1 MVNNVNVLQAV
12 TLASG
17 KGPALYNFIVSDSN
31 PISVI
36 YNPNGPDSYANSYAV
51 YSGASGTG
59 SVAYSSLPFFYNFTN
74 PCTSITDPCF
84 YSIKYNFN
92 GGSRTENT
100 LSLFVNR
107 VAAFQNASLSSNET
121 TKTINFNVVKGDPIQ
136 VLLYF
141 PYSGG
146 PLNYRYS
153 LYTSANALGSSSYT
167 FRIGTNGPATPA
179 AIPNICSQNLSLTI
193 NAPSIVTSN
202 QIPISVVPS
211 PLSSNPIQVNVTLY
225 CGTNSSTQTR
235 LSSSNSSET
244 IDFPIPNSFYGSC
257 YLVAQSIMIWGPVY
271 ADSANFGI
279 VVITQPQPLTFIS
292 PSNNSSITIPSAINV
307 TLVTAT
313 APSISADV
321 QVQFNCTSSSTST
334 QTFNVTTNL
343 PYLFPSYSSNSYGPC
358 MLSVIYAPDYLI
370 LPSPISVNLKYSLTI
385 TAPSIIYIAQYFLVT
400 INSSNNSVLTTV
412 DLILYCSPVSVYTW
426 QNVIIGS
433 QQTLLAPSNITANPN
448 CQLQTPSNDPY
459 FNTGT
464 SNVTVSN
471 VQLQFALP
479 LPSSTFSFLDQVQI
493 LVNSAQ
499 VSNLQ
504 QAPVTLQLSCSSSV
518 LVTFAWNTSVQ
529 SSYQLTST
537 AFGSCSFSVSNAPS
551 YMTLPSPVSF
561 TIIQAQLTIIH
572 PPPQVYKL

>member
-1 MVNNVNVLQAV
+1 MKCFWICSAILLSKLQFTASSSPLNETEQSLSYLKSTSTSTTTTCQFSIGLFCIFDDNLGWNGDTATVVVNNVNVLQAV

-193 NAPSIVTSN
+193 N
-202 QIPISVVPS
+202 
-211 PLSSNPIQVNVTLY
+211 
-225 CGTNSSTQTR
+225 C
-235 LSSSNSSET
+235 
-244 IDFPIPNSFYGSC
+244 D
-257 YLVAQSIMIWGPVY
+257 
-271 ADSANFGI
+271 
-279 VVITQPQPLTFIS
+279 
-292 PSNNSSITIPSAINV
+292 
-307 TLVTAT
+307 
-313 APSISADV
+313 
-321 QVQFNCTSSSTST
+321 
-334 QTFNVTTNL
+334 
-343 PYLFPSYSSNSYGPC
+343 
-358 MLSVIYAPDYLI
+358 
-370 LPSPISVNLKYSLTI
+370 
-385 TAPSIIYIAQYFLVT
+385 
-400 INSSNNSVLTTV
+400 
-412 DLILYCSPVSVYTW
+412 
-426 QNVIIGS
+426 
-433 QQTLLAPSNITANPN
+433 
-448 CQLQTPSNDPY
+448 
-459 FNTGT
+459 
-464 SNVTVSN
+464 
-471 VQLQFALP
+471 
-479 LPSSTFSFLDQVQI
+479 
-493 LVNSAQ
+493 
-499 VSNLQ
+499 
-504 QAPVTLQLSCSSSV
+504 
-518 LVTFAWNTSVQ
+518 
-529 SSYQLTST
+529 
-537 AFGSCSFSVSNAPS
+537 
-551 YMTLPSPVSF
+551 
-561 TIIQAQLTIIH
+561 
-572 PPPQVYKL
+572 